1 MVSSHQS
8 HSVGIGGLGTVGF
21 EVARRIDGG
30 EVDGLTL
37 SAVSARDRARARDR
51 MRGFRS
57 PVDVVVA
64 GELAERAD
72 IVVESAPAAVFREIA
87 EPVVRAGKVLVAI
100 SAGALLDHADLVETA
115 RATGAQIVV
124 PSGAVMGLDAVRGAA
139 ESGIA
144 SVTMI
149 TRKPPGGLAGAP
161 HLVEHGI
168 DVEGLRKPLK
178 VFEGSARDGARGFP
192 ANVNVAAALGLAGVG
207 PAAHPARDLGRP
219 RSHPQH
225 PRDPARSRHGPVSA
239 PHRER
244 PERREPAH
252 RPVRRAQCR
261 RRPAPVRRAA
271 GGRYLRPLPGKASHA
286 SPIRRTLA
294 GSMGSHGSN
303 SHFDSRA
310 GLGRGQPPGIALM
323 RRS

>member
-1 MVSSHQS
+1 MAPNRRNRRVA
-8 HSVGIGGLGTVGF
+8 VGGLGTVGL

-30 EVDGLTL
+30 EIDGLTL
-37 SAVSARDRARARDR
+37 SAVSARDRARARER

-87 EPVVRAGKVLVAI
+87 EPVVRAGKILVAI

-139 ESGIA
+139 ESGIS

-161 HLVEHGI
+161 YLVEHGI
-168 DVEGLRKPLK
+168 VVEGLDAPLK
-178 VFEGSARDGARGFP
+178 VFDGSARDAARGFP
-192 ANVNVAAALGLAGVG
+192 ANVNVAAALGLAGIG
-207 PAAHPARDLGRP
+207 
-219 RSHPQH
+219 
-225 PRDPARSRHGPVSA
+225 
-239 PHRER
+239 
-244 PERREPAH
+244 PERTRLEIWADPEVTRNTHEIRLEGETVRFHLRIENVPSRENPRTGRSVA
-252 RPVRRAQCR
+252 PSVVAALRRFV
-261 RRPAPVRRAA
+261 APLVV
-271 GGRYLRPLPGKASHA
+271 G
-286 SPIRRTLA
+286 T
-294 GSMGSHGSN
+294 
-303 SHFDSRA
+303 
-310 GLGRGQPPGIALM
+310 
-323 RRS
+323 